1 MKKTLI
7 LMPSCLLALLMVA
20 ACTTASEA
28 VVPTSIPSPTPQAA
42 VENKTLP
49 TPAPLGQM
57 VIYDD
62 LQVVVS
68 EAEITASYPT
78 KYGSEREP
86 SAGKKFIWIHILLKN
101 ISQSEQILPATEHF
115 SVLYDGTEFKPT
127 YGHRKDYADYTSLNT
142 NMSMG
147 QEVDA
152 WLRFDIPANAELQD
166 MQFAFLPESLQVSFD
181 FSSSDYTWADHPI
194 YLWNCAP

>member
-1 MKKTLI
+1 MTKTLVLVLSYLLGS
-7 LMPSCLLALLMVA
+7 LMIT
-20 ACTTASEA
+20 ACTSASEA
-28 VVPTSIPSPTPQAA
+28 IVPTPMPSSTPRA
-42 VENKTLP
+42 VAEIKSRP

-62 LQVVVS
+62 LQVMMK
-68 EAEITASYPT
+68 EAEVTTSYET
-78 KYGSEREP
+78 EYGSEREP
-86 SAGKKFIWIHILLKN
+86 IAGKKFIWIRILLKN
-101 ISQSEQILPATEHF
+101 ISQSERTLPATEHF
-115 SVLYDGTEFKPT
+115 SILYDGTEFKST
-127 YGHRKDYADYTSLNT
+127 YGHHKDYTDYTSLNT
-142 NMSMG
+142 NMSME

-194 YLWNCAP
+194 YLWSCAP